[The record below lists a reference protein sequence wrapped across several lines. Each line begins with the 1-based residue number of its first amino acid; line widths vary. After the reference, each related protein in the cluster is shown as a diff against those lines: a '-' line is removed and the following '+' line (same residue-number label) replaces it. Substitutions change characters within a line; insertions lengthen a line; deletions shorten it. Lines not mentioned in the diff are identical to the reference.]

1 MRIFHPMHLAAVL
14 ALSALTACSPTGKQL
29 MNGKPMGHPENPYPL
44 AAAPKVG
51 DIVHLPT
58 GTKVTLSQ
66 MLDVA
71 GDARVVYVGETHD
84 NPASHLLELQTLQGL
99 EERHPGKV
107 ALGMEMFNRSQQPVL
122 DRWVAGELDE
132 KSFVKES
139 RWFDNWKMDFD
150 YYRDLL
156 IFARDRRIPVIA
168 LNAEKSLVQT
178 VRGKALAELSAE
190 EKGQLPEFDL
200 NDQYQR
206 GMAEAIFGGH
216 GHGKMHIESF
226 LRVQTLWDETMA
238 ESAARYL
245 SSPAGQDRRL
255 LVLAGGNHVSYG
267 FGIPRRVFR
276 RLPTSYLMIGGSEVE
291 VAPEKKDQMMDV
303 DMPEFPMVPYHFVA
317 YLSYSGLAKQGVLLG
332 VGFEPAPAG
341 RGLLV
346 KSVVP
351 GSNAER
357 AGVKQDDILLN
368 LDGEALSESFDLVYA
383 VKKKKVGDRS
393 KLQVERQGQ
402 PLTLEVEYQA
412 GEANPHGKPQGKQ

>member
-1 MRIFHPMHLAAVL
+1 MRISRPMHLAAVL
-14 ALSALTACSPTGKQL
+14 ALFTLAACSSTGSRV
-29 MNGKPMGHPENPYPL
+29 MSNHSHPMGDPQNPYPL
-44 AAAPKVG
+44 AEAPKVG

-58 GTKVTLSQ
+58 GTKVSMAQ

-84 NPASHLLELQTLQGL
+84 NPASHLLELHTLQGL

-107 ALGMEMFNRSQQPVL
+107 ALGMEMFTRSQQPVL

-132 KSFVKES
+132 KAFVKES

-156 IFARDRRIPVIA
+156 VFARDRRIPIVA
-168 LNAEKSLVQT
+168 LNTDKNLVQA
-178 VRGKALAELSAE
+178 VRAKPLAELSAE
-190 EKGQLPEFDL
+190 ERAQLPEFDL
-200 NDQYQR
+200 NDRYQR
-206 GMAEAIFGGH
+206 GMAESIFGGH

-245 SSPAGQDRRL
+245 ASPAGKERH
-255 LVLAGGNHVSYG
+255 LVVVAGGNHISYG

-276 RLPTSYLMIGGSEVE
+276 RLPTSYVVIGGNEIE
-291 VAPEKKDQMMDV
+291 VAAEKKDQMMDV
-303 DMPEFPMVPYHFVA
+303 VMPEFPMVPYHFVA

-332 VGFEPAPAG
+332 VMFEPAPGG

-351 GSNAER
+351 GSNADR
-357 AGVKQDDILLN
+357 AGVKQDDILLT
-368 LDGEALSESFDLVYA
+368 LDGEKLAESFDLIYA
-383 VKKKKVGDRS
+383 IKKKQVGDRS
-393 KLQVERQGQ
+393 KLKVERLGEE
-402 PLTLEVEYQA
+402 LTLEVEYQA
-412 GEANPHGKPQGKQ
+412 GEGKPHGKK